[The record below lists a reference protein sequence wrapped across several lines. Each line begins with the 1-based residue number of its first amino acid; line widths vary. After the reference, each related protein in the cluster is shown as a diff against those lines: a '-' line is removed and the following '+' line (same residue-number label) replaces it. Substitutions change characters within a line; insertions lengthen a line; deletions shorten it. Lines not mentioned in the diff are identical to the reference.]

1 MSALANFCT
10 QNLLKDDDRLLFFM
24 NSVEA
29 NAKVE
34 KTVEAVA
41 AAGVTPAL
49 TTAQGSK
56 GSLHQFS
63 RIEQIQG
70 TSSDRPRTVESDR
83 SRPHTAVSDRPAS
96 PGRLLQMP
104 SMLVKQLPLKT
115 LIIEQTVGLP
125 RYMSPRPL
133 GFESSDQVENMFGQ
147 LHSQGRSNSPPR
159 GRTGAAILRHFT
171 DKVNDEASQSIT
183 ENAKQLHSHDG
194 SVRGDPQHIAS
205 RPPLSVEG
213 GVKKRGSSESRGS
226 GMREPVPPSLKNN
239 APESFSNRRLSR
251 ASQQHARESATDQG
265 MPGLDKNICG
275 ENSLAG
281 VLDAFFPPIHVKD
294 PINRRLPAE
303 NDNCGF
309 RGR

>member
-1 MSALANFCT
+1 
-10 QNLLKDDDRLLFFM
+10 M

-29 NAKVE
+29 NVKVE

-49 TTAQGSK
+49 TTVQGSK
-56 GSLHQFS
+56 GSEHQFS
-63 RIEQIQG
+63 RIEQSQG

-83 SRPHTAVSDRPAS
+83 SRPHTAVSDSSAS

-115 LIIEQTVGLP
+115 LIIEETVGLP

-133 GFESSDQVENMFGQ
+133 GFESSDQVEKMFDE

-159 GRTGAAILRHFT
+159 GRTGAAILRCFT

-183 ENAKQLHSHDG
+183 SQSITENAKQLHSYGG

-205 RPPLSVEG
+205 RPPLSVKG

-251 ASQQHARESATDQG
+251 ASQQHARESSTDQG
-265 MPGLDKNICG
+265 MPGLDKDICG
-275 ENSLAG
+275 QNSLAG
-281 VLDAFFPPIHVKD
+281 VLDEFFPPIHVKD

-303 NDNCGF
+303 NDNCDF